1 MALQFVLGNSGSG
14 KTEYIYEKI
23 VKEAALLPKK
33 NFLVVVPEQ
42 FTMQTQKKLVELS
55 ENHAIMNIDV
65 LSFKRLA
72 YRVFDDL
79 GMSELSVLEE
89 TGKNLV
95 LRKIAKQKEEEL
107 TVLRPNIARMGY
119 IEELKSLISEMV
131 QYNISPSDLKEH
143 ALSLRTSPAFSQKLL
158 DIATIYEGFSEYMR
172 GNYVTAEEILNVLID
187 VAGDSELLKNSV
199 VVFDEFTGFTPI
211 QNRLLQTILPLVEKM
226 YVLLTIDAQEDFYH
240 CNGEH
245 ELFYLSKKT
254 ISSLLK
260 MAEVARVEVADPV
273 ILSGSEKK
281 RYENAPDL
289 AFMEKN
295 LFRRWYRKKTGEV
308 QNIRISCERNPL
320 EEITYVSREITRLVR
335 EEHFRYRDI
344 AVVSGAVEGYKS
356 NLTECFEKY
365 EIPYFMDQTTEVLFH
380 PFIECIRAALEIVS
394 SNFSYESVMRF
405 LRTGFVDIEERHI
418 DLLDNYLVAIRVRG
432 KNAWKKRWLRKMKDE
447 RMCDLELLDQ
457 LRIQIADLLI
467 PFYET
472 FEKKS
477 TTVSDKIMAL
487 YQLLVSLHAE
497 EKLWIKEEEYLK
509 EGQQDKSKEYGQIYR
524 IVMELLEKY
533 DTLLG
538 AEQISVEEFTEI
550 LDAGLSAANVAVI
563 PPGYDSV
570 TLGDIE
576 RTRLNGVKVLFFVG
590 VNDGII
596 PKAVGKGGIISEYER
611 QMLKEAKL
619 ELAPGAREQ
628 AFIQRFYLYRNLTK
642 PTQLLYLS
650 YVKVDGEGKAIRPSY
665 LIETIKRMF
674 PDLVEQDME
683 EIFSVPNFYT
693 AEAAK
698 DYLVHGRKDE
708 NWYALAG
715 LLLEGEDAEQ
725 LNRLISAPFSKYTPD
740 PISKAVAQAIYG
752 KSLKGSVTRLEK
764 YAVCA
769 YKHFLE
775 YGLKLKE
782 RELASFENTDMG
794 NLYHDALKRYSDK
807 LEESEYDWF
816 KVPEEARI
824 QLCQE
829 AMEEALLAYPNL
841 TAYATCEDLHMTKR
855 MQGIFEQTVWALT
868 EQVRAGR
875 FIPTEFEI
883 SFSEMENLNT
893 LKLSFGAD
901 EHMQLLGRIDR
912 FDTAEDDDKLYVK
925 IIDYKSG
932 NTKFDLIR
940 IYQGLSLQ
948 LVVYLSAGMEYA
960 REKYPSK
967 TIIPGAVLYYHID
980 DPVID
985 VSSDISTDSEE
996 YRHELL
1002 AALMPDGLV
1011 NSQESVYR
1019 SMDEKFEKR
1028 SEVIPVAINKSGELS
1043 ATSKVASSGEFEIL
1057 EEYVK
1062 NQMLYQ
1068 GKQIFSGNVA
1078 INPYKDG
1085 QNVSCSYCPY
1095 ESVCGFDKNIPGF
1108 GYRKLPEM
1116 KKNEVIEKMQ
1126 LENAKSS

>member
-1 MALQFVLGNSGSG
+1 MENLNGKTAVITGGNSGVGAATAMLFAKRGANVVISARRQAALD
-14 KTEYIYEKI
+14 EVAEKI
-23 VKEAALLPKK
+23 KAEGGNVLTVPTDISKVEDCDNLMKSAADKFGK
-33 NFLVVVPEQ
+33 IDILVNNAGVLDTGLAPVDKFDDAEIQ
-42 FTMQTQKKLVELS
+42 KIISINQVGTMQ
-55 ENHAIMNIDV
+55 
-65 LSFKRLA
+65 
-72 YRVFDDL
+72 
-79 GMSELSVLEE
+79 
-89 TGKNLV
+89 
-95 LRKIAKQKEEEL
+95 
-107 TVLRPNIARMGY
+107 
-119 IEELKSLISEMV
+119 
-131 QYNISPSDLKEH
+131 
-143 ALSLRTSPAFSQKLL
+143 
-158 DIATIYEGFSEYMR
+158 
-172 GNYVTAEEILNVLID
+172 
-187 VAGDSELLKNSV
+187 
-199 VVFDEFTGFTPI
+199 
-211 QNRLLQTILPLVEKM
+211 
-226 YVLLTIDAQEDFYH
+226 
-240 CNGEH
+240 
-245 ELFYLSKKT
+245 
-254 ISSLLK
+254 
-260 MAEVARVEVADPV
+260 
-273 ILSGSEKK
+273 
-281 RYENAPDL
+281 
-289 AFMEKN
+289 
-295 LFRRWYRKKTGEV
+295 
-308 QNIRISCERNPL
+308 
-320 EEITYVSREITRLVR
+320 
-335 EEHFRYRDI
+335 
-344 AVVSGAVEGYKS
+344 
-356 NLTECFEKY
+356 
-365 EIPYFMDQTTEVLFH
+365 
-380 PFIECIRAALEIVS
+380 CIRAALEIVS

-683 EIFSVPNFYT
+683 EIFSVPSFYT
-693 AEAAK
+693 TEAAK

-829 AMEEALLAYPNL
+829 AME
-841 TAYATCEDLHMTKR
+841 
-855 MQGIFEQTVWALT
+855 
-868 EQVRAGR
+868 
-875 FIPTEFEI
+875 
-883 SFSEMENLNT
+883 
-893 LKLSFGAD
+893 
-901 EHMQLLGRIDR
+901 
-912 FDTAEDDDKLYVK
+912 
-925 IIDYKSG
+925 
-932 NTKFDLIR
+932 
-940 IYQGLSLQ
+940 
-948 LVVYLSAGMEYA
+948 
-960 REKYPSK
+960 
-967 TIIPGAVLYYHID
+967 
-980 DPVID
+980 
-985 VSSDISTDSEE
+985 
-996 YRHELL
+996 
-1002 AALMPDGLV
+1002 
-1011 NSQESVYR
+1011 
-1019 SMDEKFEKR
+1019 
-1028 SEVIPVAINKSGELS
+1028 
-1043 ATSKVASSGEFEIL
+1043 
-1057 EEYVK
+1057 
-1062 NQMLYQ
+1062 
-1068 GKQIFSGNVA
+1068 
-1078 INPYKDG
+1078 
-1085 QNVSCSYCPY
+1085 
-1095 ESVCGFDKNIPGF
+1095 
-1108 GYRKLPEM
+1108 
-1116 KKNEVIEKMQ
+1116 
-1126 LENAKSS
+1126 